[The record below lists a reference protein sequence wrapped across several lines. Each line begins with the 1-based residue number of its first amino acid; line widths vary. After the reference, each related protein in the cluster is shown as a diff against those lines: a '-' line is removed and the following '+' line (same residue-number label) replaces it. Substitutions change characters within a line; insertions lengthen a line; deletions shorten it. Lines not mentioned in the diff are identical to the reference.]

1 MRCDIRTGPRIVGL
15 AYALRMPKPHRPGPR
30 LDRRT
35 VLTALASVPAFG
47 LASTAAGDQATTT
60 RDVHRHQGRID
71 DATHAM
77 IDRGLRI
84 DAIETFVKGAI
95 ALVRLRTQD
104 GREGWGQVA
113 PYEPEITVEVLH
125 RLVAPHVLGQ
135 DAADVDAIVD
145 RAVEANHKY
154 PWSFV
159 CRAVC
164 GVDTAIW
171 DLYGRVRQQP
181 VAALAGGA
189 RKSVAAYGSSMRRDI
204 SPADEAARLAR
215 LADSRGFRAFK
226 IRVGR
231 EVGRDGD
238 AAPGRTEAIVPA
250 VRKAVGDRVQLF
262 ADANSGYTPPKAIEV
277 GRRLE
282 DAGYSMYEE
291 PCPYWEL
298 EWTAEVSRA
307 LRVPVSGGE
316 QDNDLAQWRRMLAMR
331 AVDVAQPDACYVGGF
346 TRALRVARMA
356 ESAGIPVIP
365 HSANL
370 SLVQV
375 FSLHLMAAAGNAGDF
390 MEFTIEADAAINRGA
405 AEMYAPQLVVEDG
418 RVRVPDGPGW
428 GVEIRAAWLESA
440 ARRVSNRT

>member
-1 MRCDIRTGPRIVGL
+1 MSKRSR
-15 AYALRMPKPHRPGPR
+15 PHPP
-30 LDRRT
+30 LDRRAF
-35 VLTALASVPAFG
+35 LTG
-47 LASTAAGDQATTT
+47 LAAAPVAGVAANAAGDQAPPP
-60 RDVHRHQGRID
+60 RADYHHQGRID
-71 DATHAM
+71 ETTHAV
-77 IDRGLRI
+77 IDPGLRI

-95 ALVRLRTQD
+95 GLVRLRTQD

-113 PYEPEITVEVLH
+113 PYEPELTVDVLH
-125 RLVAPHVLGQ
+125 RLVAPHVLGR

-145 RAVEANHKY
+145 RAVEVNYKY

-164 GVDTAIW
+164 GIDTALW
-171 DLYGRVRQQP
+171 DLYGRVKQQP
-181 VAALAGGA
+181 VATLVGGT

-215 LADSRGFRAFK
+215 LAGSHGFQAFK

-238 AAPGRTEAIVPA
+238 AAPGRTEAIIPA

-262 ADANSGYTPPKAIEV
+262 ADANSGYRPPKAIEV

-282 DAGYSMYEE
+282 DAGYAMYEE

-356 ESAGIPVIP
+356 AAAGIPVIP

-375 FSLHLMAAAGNAGDF
+375 FSVHLMAAAKNAGDF
-390 MEFTIEADAAINRGA
+390 MEFTIETDAAINASA
-405 AEMYAPQLVVEDG
+405 AEMYAPQLVVEGG
-418 RVRVPDGPGW
+418 RVRVPEGPGW
-428 GVEIRAAWLESA
+428 GVEIKPAWIASA
-440 ARRVSNRT
+440 ARRLSSRT

>member
-1 MRCDIRTGPRIVGL
+1 MSTPSRPHPPIGRRAFVSGL
-15 AYALRMPKPHRPGPR
+15 AAL
-30 LDRRT
+30 
-35 VLTALASVPAFG
+35 PATG
-47 LASTAAGDQATTT
+47 LLVTGAKGQPATTGAS
-60 RDVHRHQGRID
+60 HRHQGRTD
-71 DATHAM
+71 DATHRV
-77 IDRGLRI
+77 IERGLRI
-84 DAIETFVKGAI
+84 AAIETFVKGAI
-95 ALVRLRTQD
+95 ALVRLRTDD

-135 DAADVDAIVD
+135 DAADVDTIVD
-145 RAVEANHKY
+145 RAVEVNYKY

-164 GVDTAIW
+164 GIDTALW
-171 DLYGRVRQQP
+171 DLYGRVKEQP
-181 VAALAGGA
+181 VAALVGGT
-189 RKSVAAYGSSMRRDI
+189 RKSVEAYGSSMRRDI

-215 LADSRGFRAFK
+215 LAGSHGFRAFK

-238 AAPGRTEAIVPA
+238 AAPGRTEAIIPA

-262 ADANSGYTPPKAIEV
+262 ADANSCYTPPKAIEV

-282 DAGYSMYEE
+282 DAGYAMYEE

-298 EWTAEVSRA
+298 EWTAEVART

-316 QDNDLAQWRRMLAMR
+316 QDNDLAQWRRMLAMH
-331 AVDVAQPDACYVGGF
+331 AIDVAQPDACYIGGF
-346 TRALRVARMA
+346 TRALRVARLA
-356 ESAGIPVIP
+356 EAAGLPVIP

-375 FSLHLMAAAGNAGDF
+375 FSVHLMAAAKNAGEF
-390 MEFTIEADAAINRGA
+390 MEFTIESDAAINTA
-405 AEMYAPQLVVEDG
+405 AARMYSPQLVVEGG
-418 RVRVPDGPGW
+418 RVRVPDAPGW
-428 GVEIRAAWLESA
+428 GVRIEPAWLESA
-440 ARRVSNRT
+440 ARRVSDRK